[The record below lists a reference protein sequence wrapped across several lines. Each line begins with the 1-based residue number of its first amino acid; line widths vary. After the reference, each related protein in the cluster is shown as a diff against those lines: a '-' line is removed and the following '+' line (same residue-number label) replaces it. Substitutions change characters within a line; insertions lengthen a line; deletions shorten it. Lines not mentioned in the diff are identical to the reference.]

1 MLGLN
6 FPVRLDVFESQL
18 FWVSEKMGTL
28 TTMDKFGRGVN
39 RTLQTGLV
47 RPHAVRLL
55 HPSKHDIASTNA
67 AAAADRDDTMPYFIS
82 REHNTV
88 QYQQFSK
95 EMAGYQKSQLDH
107 QADHTI

>member
-18 FWVSEKMGTL
+18 FWVSEKNGML

-47 RPHAVRLL
+47 RPHAIKMF
-55 HPSKHDIASTNA
+55 HPQQHDIASTNA
-67 AAAADRDDTMPYFIS
+67 DDDDDDDDDDDSLVLYAS
-82 REHNTV
+82 
-88 QYQQFSK
+88 
-95 EMAGYQKSQLDH
+95 
-107 QADHTI
+107 